1 MADHKAPTQ
10 VSIAPYEETSQ
21 LQKMVSTYSV
31 PFFALAIIATG
42 AILWVKGNQDTAQA
56 GRDASWNKLTALVSM
71 EDIANGAEL
80 PGASALGSLAK
91 ELQPTPAGPWAK
103 ALEVRS
109 LVDNNDWP
117 GAEAALAEL
126 ESEFPEHDLVAQQ
139 LPIGPDGSLQTMAV
153 QLREHIKSQRAFV
166 AGNPQLFE
174 LPPLPEGSP
183 RVTIATTAGDIT
195 VGLYQD
201 RAPEHVA
208 NFLKLAA
215 NGYYVDTKFHRV
227 IPGFMVQGGDPNTK
241 TGAQTEW
248 GQGGPEYK
256 IAAEL
261 SDLYHFKGVLAA
273 AKMPGDTESSGSQF
287 YFTTGDPHHL
297 DGEHTVFGRILDGA
311 ATVRVIE
318 NAPIQPGTEVPEE
331 PTSITGITVL

>member
-10 VSIAPYEETSQ
+10 VSIAPYEEASR

-31 PFFALAIIATG
+31 PFFVLVIIASG
-42 AILWVKGNQDTAQA
+42 AILWVKSNQDSVQA
-56 GRDASWNKLTALVSM
+56 DRDASWNKLTALVSM
-71 EDIANGAEL
+71 EDIASGAEL
-80 PGASALGSLAK
+80 PGAAALGSLAK
-91 ELQPTPAGPWAK
+91 ELQATPAGPWTK

-109 LVDNNDWP
+109 LVDDKDWP

-126 ESEFPEHDLVAQQ
+126 ESQFPNHNLVAQQ
-139 LPIGPDGSLQTMAV
+139 LPVGPNGSLQTMAG
-153 QLREHIKSQRAFV
+153 QLRDYIKSQREFV
-166 AGNPQLFE
+166 TANPQLYK

-183 RVTIATTAGDIT
+183 QLTIATTAGDIT

-208 NFLKLAA
+208 NFIKLAL

-241 TGAQTEW
+241 TGAQSEW

-256 IAAEL
+256 IPAEL

-297 DGEHTVFGRILDGA
+297 DGEHTVFGVILDGA
-311 ATVRVIE
+311 ATVRVME